1 MSGVIG
7 DLPLTISDSVLRLM
21 PSAFAVSVTESPSGA
36 STSSRRFSPGCGG
49 LSMGILGAFEIPH
62 QLDELAE
69 QIMTVARP
77 RRGFG
82 VGLHREDWPILKGN
96 AAI

>member
-1 MSGVIG
+1 MVSIPPPGGSDV
-7 DLPLTISDSVLRLM
+7 LP
-21 PSAFAVSVTESPSGA
+21 
-36 STSSRRFSPGCGG
+36 
-49 LSMGILGAFEIPH
+49 EIPLKLSNTGLDCPVPGSNPLEIAH

-77 RRGFG
+77 GRRLGM
-82 VGLHREDWPILKGN
+82 VLHREDWPILKGN